1 MALGDI
7 EISWVNPTK
16 TVGGANVTLTKVR
29 IYEKQPG
36 VTNPVIAKEITV
48 SAEIAAQK
56 VLLVDYYQVARPYE
70 FAVSFFNADGESALS
85 PFGVDSV
92 DVPQAG
98 GAPAVRINPK

>member
-36 VTNPVIAKEITV
+36 VTAPAIAKEITV
-48 SAEIAAQK
+48 PAEIAAQK

-98 GAPAVRINPK
+98 GAPVARILPK